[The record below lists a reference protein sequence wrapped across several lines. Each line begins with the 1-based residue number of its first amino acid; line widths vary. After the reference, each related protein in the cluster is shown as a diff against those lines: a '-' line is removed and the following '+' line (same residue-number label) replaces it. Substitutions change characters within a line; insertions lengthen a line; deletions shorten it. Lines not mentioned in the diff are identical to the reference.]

1 MPSPSP
7 TPPAATPGGTIGP
20 RERGE
25 FLLAACQGG
34 AEEELFRRQQAVLP
48 EVRRGA
54 WRRGAVTF
62 RLPVGFDPP
71 DDFFPELVFARSMI
85 RSLGQV
91 TAATVPDLV
100 TAALHRAGPAAW
112 RNVHVWPRDPR
123 TDVDATGI
131 RAALL
136 TALDLGPQTSASAAP
151 GELVLDCVIDTADRW
166 WVGWHRAATPASCWP
181 GGVYLPVDKALHGL
195 RPLGRPMETPRVSTV
210 GTPRILLGQTCS
222 TVCDPVPLPAD
233 KVSRAWLKLDEAIAS
248 FGIALTPGERA
259 CELGAAPGGSCQRLL
274 EAGLEVVGIDPA
286 VIDPRVANHPRF
298 THWRKRS
305 RDVKL
310 REFRGFDWVVSDMN
324 IDPVSTLEAIG
335 RIVAEA
341 GVRPRGIIATLKLPT
356 WSRAEALP
364 EWLMTFRQWGYVTQ
378 VRQLSTGGREV
389 CCHATRAGRGV
400 SHPHATRR
408 PGR

>member
-7 TPPAATPGGTIGP
+7 LPLAISPGGSAGP

-34 AEEELFRRQQAVLP
+34 AEEELCRRQQAMLP

-62 RLPVGFDPP
+62 RLPAGFDPP
-71 DDFFPELVFARSMI
+71 DDFFPDLVFARAVI

-123 TDVDATGI
+123 TDVDVTGI

-136 TALDLGPQTSASAAP
+136 TALGLGPQTSASAAP
-151 GELVLDCVIDTADRW
+151 GDLVLDCVIDTADRW
-166 WVGWHRAATPASCWP
+166 WVGWHRTATPASCWP
-181 GGVYLPVDKALHGL
+181 GGVY
-195 RPLGRPMETPRVSTV
+195 
-210 GTPRILLGQTCS
+210 
-222 TVCDPVPLPAD
+222 PVPLPTD

-248 FGIALTPGERA
+248 FGIALEPGERA

-286 VIDPRVANHPRF
+286 VIDPRVATHARF

-310 REFRGFDWVVSDMN
+310 REFRGFDWIVSDMN

-364 EWLMTFRQWGYVTQ
+364 DWLTTFRTWGYDPQ

-389 CCHATRAGRGV
+389 CCYATQAKRGV
-400 SHPHATRR
+400 SPPHARRR

>member
-1 MPSPSP
+1 MPE
-7 TPPAATPGGTIGP
+7 A
-20 RERGE
+20 
-25 FLLAACQGG
+25 
-34 AEEELFRRQQAVLP
+34 
-48 EVRRGA
+48 RRGA
-54 WRRGAVTF
+54 WRRGVVTF
-62 RLPVGFDPP
+62 RLPAGCDPP
-71 DDFFPELVFARSMI
+71 DDFFPEFVFARAMI

-91 TAATVPDLV
+91 TAAAAPDLV
-100 TAALHRAGPAAW
+100 AAALQLAGPADW
-112 RNVHVWPRDPR
+112 RNVHVWPRDPQA
-123 TDVDATGI
+123 DADMTAI

-136 TALDLGPQTSASAAP
+136 TGLGLSPESPACAAP
-151 GELVLDCVIDTADRW
+151 GDLVLDCVIDTADRW

-181 GGVYLPVDKALHGL
+181 GGIY
-195 RPLGRPMETPRVSTV
+195 
-210 GTPRILLGQTCS
+210 
-222 TVCDPVPLPAD
+222 PVPLPAD

-248 FGIALTPGERA
+248 FGIPLTPGERA

-286 VIDPRVANHPRF
+286 VIDPRVADNARF

-324 IDPVSTLEAIG
+324 IDPTSTLEAIG

-341 GVRPRGIIATLKLPT
+341 GVRPRGIVATLKLPA

-364 EWLMTFRQWGYVTQ
+364 AWLKTFREWGYVPQ

-389 CCHATRAGRGV
+389 CCYATRAV
-400 SHPHATRR
+400 SRPRATRR
-408 PGR
+408 PDR